1 MAKYETSLDLCFAA
15 LADPTR
21 RALVQ
26 RLARGAASV
35 SELAGAQ
42 AVALPTIM
50 AHLAKLEQAGLVVSR
65 KQGRTRL
72 YDLTPG
78 GLAPVEDWMTEQRRI
93 WGGLLDRF
101 DDYVATVMKDR
112 ADDA

>member
-1 MAKYETSLDLCFAA
+1 MSLSAVMLTWWVTTTSAERPRHA
-15 LADPTR
+15 T
-21 RALVQ
+21 
-26 RLARGAASV
+26 
-35 SELAGAQ
+35 ELAAEAGVTAQ
-42 AVALPTIM
+42 TAS